1 MQPEN
6 RHVYT
11 KEFILSL
18 RHTGSKPSEEFIES
32 LGQVA
37 LQAPPLHGPQPPNS
51 PPEDN
56 ITFPSITSSKA
67 PSRAI
72 PIPGRSHPFGSGNQ
86 QNSLSKSNFQPSSLP
101 NTSHMSFGRGY
112 DPLQAQ
118 NVPSRRRSPSPPV
131 RALSS
136 SPPPGF
142 GKLPTLPRSSP
153 NTIRDA
159 FRSRIAKGPDL
170 SANFQTR
177 IKYRENT
184 STSNK
189 QSTITSEETKSVSN
203 KPDELCKPIE
213 NTTTKSDS
221 EIATSPPSSQIPDE
235 IERLFA
241 SSDEPSAQ
249 PTQQPTP
256 TTITTD
262 YHTGEDQMDNKSEH
276 SEDPFD
282 AFARSLAALASKP
295 EEMETDTKEK
305 ESGHEGHNGIAHFSD
320 FRNTSTN
327 HHDHEPA
334 EKAQGDMD
342 ALSQWFGNIAASAS
356 KDTLTATDVTV
367 VESSQ
372 KEISSFQSTK
382 QAPVELDPNVVAYF
396 ASIRAQ
402 AMEERSWECAPSPST
417 DMLLSG
423 EKSPSLESKSFSMR
437 ESPVQRFPSMHDYR
451 SLHEDEQRS
460 SRHDLK
466 EGISGQAPEKLYTHQ
481 QVTPAERQNR
491 PSDTSAFGNLEQWF
505 SALAV
510 AEEMKPSQ

>member
-37 LQAPPLHGPQPPNS
+37 LQAPPLHAPQPPNS
-51 PPEDN
+51 PPPDSVA
-56 ITFPSITSSKA
+56 FPSVASSKA

-72 PIPGRSHPFGSGNQ
+72 LIPGRSHPFGSGNQ
-86 QNSLSKSNFQPSSLP
+86 TNSLPKSNFQPSSLP
-101 NTSHMSFGRGY
+101 STSHMSFGRGY
-112 DPLQAQ
+112 DSLQAQ
-118 NVPSRRRSPSPPV
+118 NASSRRRSPSPPI

-177 IKYRENT
+177 IKYHEKT
-184 STSNK
+184 STSSK
-189 QSTITSEETKSVSN
+189 QPTVKSEEPSSVSN
-203 KPDELCKPIE
+203 PDDLWKPIE
-213 NTTTKSDS
+213 DTTTKNDS
-221 EIATSPPSSQIPDE
+221 EIANSPPSSQIPDE
-235 IERLFA
+235 IERLFT
-241 SSDEPSAQ
+241 SSDEPRAQ
-249 PTQQPTP
+249 PPLP
-256 TTITTD
+256 TTVTTD
-262 YHTGEDQMDNKSEH
+262 YHVGEDHADNKSEH
-276 SEDPFD
+276 NEDPFD

-295 EEMETDTKEK
+295 EETQTDTKEK
-305 ESGHEGHNGIAHFSD
+305 EPGHEGHNGIAHFSD
-320 FRNTSTN
+320 FRNRSTN
-327 HHDHEPA
+327 HHDDEPT
-334 EKAQGDMD
+334 EKVQGDMD

-356 KDTLTATDVTV
+356 TDTSTATNVTV

-372 KEISSFQSTK
+372 KETSSFQSMR

-396 ASIRAQ
+396 ASIRSQ
-402 AMEERSWECAPSPST
+402 AIDERNWELVPSLST
-417 DMLLSG
+417 DILLSE
-423 EKSPSLESKSFSMR
+423 EKSPSLASKSFPMR

-460 SRHDLK
+460 SRHDLN
-466 EGISGQAPEKLYTHQ
+466 EGVREQAPEKPYTHQ
-481 QVTPAERQNR
+481 QVTSTERQNR
-491 PSDTSAFGNLEQWF
+491 SSDTSAFGNLEQWF